1 MFSDDEK
8 QNFSAWVNSV
18 LGLESEFADLSN
30 NNPEETKKA
39 RNIIMRSIQAGKMA
53 WIEKD
58 KASYNYLIHSSEFS
72 KSRLSRIPMGHIIG
86 IANLAEIKIVD
97 IHKYTLMGLLFA
109 ARDKLK

>member
-18 LGLESEFADLSN
+18 LGLESEFTDS
-30 NNPEETKKA
+30 
-39 RNIIMRSIQAGKMA
+39 QAGKMA

>member
-18 LGLESEFADLSN
+18 LGLESEFTDS
-30 NNPEETKKA
+30 
-39 RNIIMRSIQAGKMA
+39 QAGKMA

-58 KASYNYLIHSSEFS
+58 HVACNSLISSSEFCN
-72 KSRLSRIPMGHIIG
+72 SRLSRIPRGHIIG
-86 IANLAEIKIVD
+86 IANLAEIKIGD